1 MDNIYINKVL
11 SGNIDAFKYFVST
24 YKHFA
29 FSLSFSI
36 LKNDYLAEE
45 AVQES
50 FIKTFDKLN
59 TFKENAKFKTW
70 FARIVINESLIKV
83 RENTIRYKES
93 DISEQEIEDVENSLN
108 NLLSDERKFY
118 ISEVFS
124 KLPYQESLVLELFYL
139 QDFSIK
145 EICSITNWSMSKVK
159 MLNLRGRKNFY
170 EKLKEMLNLEAK
182 EIV

>member
-24 YKHFA
+24 YKDFA
-29 FSLSFSI
+29 FSLSYSI
-36 LKNDYLAEE
+36 LKNDYLVEE
-45 AVQES
+45 VVQES
-50 FIKTFDKLN
+50 FIKTFDKLS
-59 TFKENAKFKTW
+59 TFKKNAKFKTW
-70 FARIVINESLIKV
+70 FARIVINESLIKL
-83 RENTIRYKES
+83 REKTSKYKEA
-93 DISEQEIEDVENSLN
+93 DISEQEIEGVENSLN
-108 NLLSDERKFY
+108 NLLTEERKFY

-124 KLPYQESLVLELFYL
+124 KLPPQESLVMELFYL

-145 EICSITNWSMSKVK
+145 EICSITNWSSSKVK

-170 EKLKEMLNLEAK
+170 AKLKEMLKLEAR